1 MTATSLRRN
10 LLQPD
15 YIHDVLG
22 PILVISCFLFILL
35 DLSAAFDRVNHFLLL
50 EKFFLPQLL
59 LLNILTQWWLL
70 LNSSWLADFCCLIFN
85 CGSAPGLK
93 PIKVLDRPVL
103 LIHLFVSSGGSVTFK
118 RIECFPLFQEIEISQ
133 PFPKFASTGQPFK
146 FLNSLRTQGWYSA
159 QLLWNP
165 SVCNSCCCCC

>member
-35 DLSAAFDRVNHFLLL
+35 NLSAAFDRVSHFLLL

-70 LNSSWLADFCCLIFN
+70 LNSSWLADLCCLIFN
-85 CGSAPGLK
+85 CGIAPGLK
-93 PIKVLDRPVL
+93 PIKALDRPIL
-103 LIHLFVSSGGSVTFK
+103 LIHLFVSSCGSVTFK
-118 RIECFPLFQEIEISQ
+118 RIESFPLFKDIKIISIL
-133 PFPKFASTGQPFK
+133 PKICK
-146 FLNSLRTQGWYSA
+146 YSKA
-159 QLLWNP
+159 F
-165 SVCNSCCCCC
+165 